1 MSQRTKSSRPPAE
14 PGRWPLI
21 GRSRGF
27 WRLTDAADYNRYGHD
42 LLPGWAQALLGA
54 AGLGLAC
61 LFVWRASLPIGT
73 DGFFQVLA
81 YLLPVILIA
90 IVLLVRAGA
99 PEDDD

>member
-1 MSQRTKSSRPPAE
+1 MASPPKSSDPPAE
-14 PGRWPLI
+14 PGRWPLV

-27 WRLTDAADYNRYGHD
+27 WRLTNAADYDRYSHD

-54 AGLGLAC
+54 AGLALAA

-73 DGFFQVLA
+73 DRFFQVLA
-81 YLLPVILIA
+81 YLLPVILIG

-99 PEDDD
+99 PVDDD